1 MLTTAFPLVMG
12 IWPFYPL
19 SDQCVIFLGCKPTL
33 AVSEKHLVVEP
44 SLFCSRIMTP
54 QVRQLQGPATFCT
67 QAPYAQARLKKLGM
81 ILGCSSWEL
90 RITALPT
97 SSQPAWSLPS
107 ASKAGSQLQFAPS
120 WHISHNESHL
130 TALALPHMA
139 TDINPNPLL
148 GNISIFWV
156 FLQPLASIIG
166 PTTYLSSYSAA
177 SQQQLLEQTILKY
190 LFSSEGGLDWVHH
203 PWHKPTA
210 VLQIS
215 SGCFLPPNCVG
226 TGFCGVAL
234 HSRTGKWN
242 RIEKNLFFLAIA
254 TKNWM
259 NANKGVHNGMGMS
272 GCVWK
277 VEMLYTCS
285 AAEVSLEAKNKKV
298 HPKFKLIT

>member
-1 MLTTAFPLVMG
+1 MQLLRAENHCASNFFPA
-12 IWPFYPL
+12 
-19 SDQCVIFLGCKPTL
+19 CLGPC
-33 AVSEKHLVVEP
+33 
-44 SLFCSRIMTP
+44 P
-54 QVRQLQGPATFCT
+54 QQAR
-67 QAPYAQARLKKLGM
+67 QAP
-81 ILGCSSWEL
+81 SSSSPPAG
-90 RITALPT
+90 TFPT
-97 SSQPAWSLPS
+97 MKVTSP
-107 ASKAGSQLQFAPS
+107 
-120 WHISHNESHL
+120 
-130 TALALPHMA
+130 ALALPHMA

-215 SGCFLPPNCVG
+215 SGCFLPPNCVD